1 MSGSLGAKYCVDD
14 VMEKLRRATFPENGA
29 YDETLPDEDPEDR
42 KSTVMPFAAV
52 AAGNTNIVAVVSGT
66 SVAAG
71 VHPAAKGAD
80 VWNESV
86 TTIWQLDVALLAI
99 D

>member
-14 VMEKLRRATFPENGA
+14 VMEILRTATFPENGTC
-29 YDETLPDEDPEDR
+29 DETLPDEDPAR

-52 AAGNTNIVAVVSGT
+52 AAGNTNIVAAVCGT
-66 SVAAG
+66 RVAAG

-80 VWNESV
+80 VWKESV
-86 TTIWQLDVALLAI
+86 ATIWQLDVALLAI